1 MINRKARIAGAF
13 FVSLAVAPAS
23 ADDFPNRPVKL
34 IQPSTAGGF
43 SDTLSRIIA
52 NGLSPRLGQSV
63 VVENRT
69 GAMNMLANKMVSRA
83 DPDGYT
89 MLWGTIDM
97 TMVPALR
104 KDAATFDSVRDLTPV
119 AMVANIAG
127 VYVVN
132 PSLPVHDIGEL
143 AAYAK
148 ANPGKVRNAHI
159 GYGGSLH
166 LTAKLFEMKTG
177 TELAHI
183 PYRGTSEAMVAVLS
197 GQVDMSTFSISTAAV
212 NREKVRILAQTGRTR
227 HPILREVPTV
237 AESGM
242 PDLGII
248 YWFGIF
254 VPPNTP
260 KPIVDRL
267 ARDLR
272 ATLEEPAL
280 QEKFFAMGAAVD
292 YMPPE
297 SFTPYVAGEIR
308 KWSQLIPAMGFV
320 PE

>member
-1 MINRKARIAGAF
+1 
-13 FVSLAVAPAS
+13 
-23 ADDFPNRPVKL
+23 
-34 IQPSTAGGF
+34 
-43 SDTLSRIIA
+43 
-52 NGLSPRLGQSV
+52 
-63 VVENRT
+63 
-69 GAMNMLANKMVSRA
+69 
-83 DPDGYT
+83 
-89 MLWGTIDM
+89 M

-104 KDAATFDSVRDLTPV
+104 KDASTFDSVRDLTPV

-132 PSLPVHDIGEL
+132 PSLPVHDIREL
-143 AAYAK
+143 ATYTK
-148 ANPGKVRNAHI
+148 ANPRRSRNAHI

-197 GQVDMSTFSISTAAV
+197 GQVDMSTFSISTGAV
-212 NREKVRILAQTGRTR
+212 NREKVRILAQTGPTR

-267 ARDLR
+267 ARDLK

-292 YMPPE
+292 YMPPD
-297 SFTPYVAGEIR
+297 SFTPYVAREIS
-308 KWSQLIPAMGFV
+308 KWNELIPAMGFV

>member
-1 MINRKARIAGAF
+1 
-13 FVSLAVAPAS
+13 
-23 ADDFPNRPVKL
+23 
-34 IQPSTAGGF
+34 
-43 SDTLSRIIA
+43 
-52 NGLSPRLGQSV
+52 
-63 VVENRT
+63 
-69 GAMNMLANKMVSRA
+69 
-83 DPDGYT
+83 
-89 MLWGTIDM
+89 
-97 TMVPALR
+97 
-104 KDAATFDSVRDLTPV
+104 LTPV

-132 PSLPVHDIGEL
+132 PSLPVHDIHEL
-143 AAYAK
+143 ADYAK
-148 ANPGKVRNAHI
+148 ANAGKVRNAHI

-212 NREKVRILAQTGRTR
+212 NREKIRILAQTGPTR

-237 AESGM
+237 AESGI

-267 ARDLR
+267 ARGLK
-272 ATLEEPAL
+272 ATLEEPSL
-280 QEKFFAMGAAVD
+280 QQKFSSMGAAVD
-292 YMPPE
+292 YMPPDT
-297 SFTPYVAGEIR
+297 FTPYVAGEIR
-308 KWSQLIPAMGFV
+308 KWGQLMPEMGFV